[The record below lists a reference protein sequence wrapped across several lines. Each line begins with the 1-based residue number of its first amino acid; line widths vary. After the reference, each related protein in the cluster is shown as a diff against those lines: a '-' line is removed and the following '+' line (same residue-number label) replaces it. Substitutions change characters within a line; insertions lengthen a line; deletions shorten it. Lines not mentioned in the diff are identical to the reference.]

1 MAKEITVVL
10 TSLSMKLI
18 ISILLA
24 AALLFSGYPSQAQD
38 TLPRFTVK
46 NVNGKVILSW
56 VNQFPVVRQLSIQR
70 SADSLKGFRTI
81 LTLPDPS
88 SVTNG
93 FLDNN
98 APDTGSFYKLYILLD
113 SGKYIFSKSQRPHKA
128 EPPSVVRKEESSPA
142 SAVSGSTD
150 RNSGNAISS
159 TTAASGTAGAD
170 TKGAQPAGELS
181 SQQYRPELTQIANRR
196 RSDGLRTDTVV
207 MVRPETFTPSGFVYT
222 NPLGNITVV
231 VPVDK
236 RGLYT
241 IKFFDDNGDEIFQ
254 IANIKEHIF
263 SIDKSNFMRS
273 GWYKFELYENNVLKE
288 KNKVLVPKDS
298 SIR

>member
-1 MAKEITVVL
+1 M
-10 TSLSMKLI
+10 SLSMKLI
-18 ISILLA
+18 VSILLA
-24 AALLFSGYPSQAQD
+24 AMLLFSGYTSEAQD
-38 TLPRFTVK
+38 TLPGFTVR

-56 VNQFPVVRQLSIQR
+56 VNQFPVIKQLSIQR

-113 SGKYIFSKSQRPHKA
+113 SGKYVFSGSQKPHKVQS
-128 EPPSVVRKEESSPA
+128 PPVTKKEENKTPDISTASAAYNTGNAASPA
-142 SAVSGSTD
+142 AVAA
-150 RNSGNAISS
+150 N
-159 TTAASGTAGAD
+159 TAASQA
-170 TKGAQPAGELS
+170 AQPDPELPS
-181 SQQYRPELTQIANRR
+181 KQYQPELTRVSNKK
-196 RSDGLRTDTVV
+196 RSDGLKADTVA

-222 NPLGNITVV
+222 NPFGNITVV

-236 RGLYT
+236 RGEYT
-241 IKFFDDNGDEIFQ
+241 IKFFNDDGDEIFR
-254 IANIKEHIF
+254 IANIQEHIF
-263 SIDKSNFMRS
+263 SIDKSNFLRS
-273 GWYKFELYENNVLKE
+273 GWYRFELYDNNVLRE

>member
-1 MAKEITVVL
+1 M
-10 TSLSMKLI
+10 SLSMKLI
-18 ISILLA
+18 VSILLA
-24 AALLFSGYPSQAQD
+24 AMLLFSGYTSEAQD
-38 TLPRFTVK
+38 TLPGFTVR

-56 VNQFPVVRQLSIQR
+56 VNQFPVIKQLSIQR

-98 APDTGSFYKLYILLD
+98 APDTVIFYKLYILLD
-113 SGKYIFSKSQRPHKA
+113 SGKYVFSKSQKPHKA
-128 EPPSVVRKEESSPA
+128 QPPPVAKKEENKVPGISTGAPVRNTGDVTSPA
-142 SAVSGSTD
+142 GVIT
-150 RNSGNAISS
+150 
-159 TTAASGTAGAD
+159 GTANAATSQD
-170 TKGAQPAGELS
+170 ARSNPELLS
-181 SQQYRPELTQIANRR
+181 KQYQPELTQIANRK
-196 RSDGLRTDTVV
+196 RSDGLRADTVV

-236 RGLYT
+236 QGQYA

-254 IANIKEHIF
+254 VANIKEHIF
-263 SIDKSNFMRS
+263 SIDKSNFMRA
-273 GWYKFELYENNVLKE
+273 GWYKFELYENNVLRE